1 MLIAIKKMSPDGKIP
16 RGLLMH
22 GKPAIND
29 ALREFELSEMMD
41 KNNAKFPRPGMPK
54 PTIGGVKPRFV

>member
-16 RGLLMH
+16 KGLLIN

-29 ALREFELSEMMD
+29 ALREFELSKMMD
-41 KNNAKFPRPGMPK
+41 KNNEKMPRPGAPK
-54 PTIGGVKPRFV
+54 PYIGSKRLM

>member
-16 RGLLMH
+16 KGLLLN

-29 ALREFELSEMMD
+29 ALKEFELSKMMD
-41 KNNAKFPRPGMPK
+41 KNNEKFPRPGVPK
-54 PTIGGVKPRFV
+54 P

>member
-16 RGLLMH
+16 KGLLIN

-29 ALREFELSEMMD
+29 ALREFELSKMMD
-41 KNNAKFPRPGMPK
+41 K
-54 PTIGGVKPRFV
+54 

>member
-16 RGLLMH
+16 KGLLIN

-29 ALREFELSEMMD
+29 ALKEFELAKMMD
-41 KNNAKFPRPGMPK
+41 KTNEKMPRPGAPK
-54 PTIGGVKPRFV
+54 PYVG

>member
-16 RGLLMH
+16 KGLLIN

-29 ALREFELSEMMD
+29 ALREFELSKMMD
-41 KNNAKFPRPGMPK
+41 KNNEKMPRPGAPK
-54 PTIGGVKPRFV
+54 PYIGPKRLV